1 MQCRVAGVT
10 INDCPKFLP
19 PFPQENS
26 HCIIEADAFR
36 VRTVLPLDLQCVTSI
51 LNVFKITEGERNRG
65 DSPRVFLTEKDLHWE
80 PNSSI
85 FEEQEHARTD
95 VTGIILS
102 CPNSAGGQSLVIN
115 QVMLSKTVDADDL
128 TADDKFAAVLQFN
141 VNVAVAQLSSN
152 PTNPDTVSEILIP
165 PIIMEPSIPIKGSK
179 LMAITW
185 LEDGQSLVT
194 RP

>member
-1 MQCRVAGVT
+1 MT
-10 INDCPKFLP
+10 D
-19 PFPQENS
+19 
-26 HCIIEADAFR
+26 
-36 VRTVLPLDLQCVTSI
+36 
-51 LNVFKITEGERNRG
+51 
-65 DSPRVFLTEKDLHWE
+65 KDLHWE

-95 VTGIILS
+95 VTGIILP

-115 QVMLSKTVDADDL
+115 QVTLSTTVDADDL

-165 PIIMEPSIPIKGSK
+165 PIIMEPSIPIKVSK
-179 LMAITW
+179 LMAINW
-185 LEDGQSLVT
+185 LDNEKYLVT
-194 RP
+194 RPEPL